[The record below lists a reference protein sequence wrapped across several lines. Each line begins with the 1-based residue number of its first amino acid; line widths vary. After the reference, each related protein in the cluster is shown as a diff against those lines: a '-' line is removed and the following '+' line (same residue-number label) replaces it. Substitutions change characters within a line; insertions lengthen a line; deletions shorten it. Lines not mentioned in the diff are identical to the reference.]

1 MHPPPLLGI
10 AATHRNSMFDPL
22 LLLLASF
29 VRPQESAA
37 YRGFSSGAMKAHA
50 PNFFGLYDLSHVER
64 KTAAHIRATFA
75 ANERSRSRWEALVLS
90 VIGGVPHYEGKAQPP
105 SAHRAP
111 APFFAGAEGVV
122 FVPNNH
128 RSLQEGDAAHSRAA
142 QFGASERNFVVAH
155 VAGDGGGHRRQVGLG
170 RLSAAFE
177 GRGLDPTDPLIA
189 VLEAAN
195 PQPDDRV
202 VVWLC
207 SLHAI
212 ARLDKVIDR
221 AAAGDARG
229 VEHVQLT
236 GFGALQ
242 RKQEL
247 ELPWIGRL
255 ARQAHLPLAL
265 IQVPQRLA
273 SGRHKA

>member
-128 RSLQEGDAAHSRAA
+128 RSLQEGDAALRARRSSA
-142 QFGASERNFVVAH
+142 HQNGISSSLMSPATEVVTAVRSALGAFPQRSK
-155 VAGDGGGHRRQVGLG
+155 AGV
-170 RLSAAFE
+170 
-177 GRGLDPTDPLIA
+177 
-189 VLEAAN
+189 
-195 PQPDDRV
+195 
-202 VVWLC
+202 
-207 SLHAI
+207 
-212 ARLDKVIDR
+212 
-221 AAAGDARG
+221 
-229 VEHVQLT
+229 
-236 GFGALQ
+236 
-242 RKQEL
+242 
-247 ELPWIGRL
+247 
-255 ARQAHLPLAL
+255 L
-265 IQVPQRLA
+265 IQPIRSSRCWKPPIRSLMI
-273 SGRHKA
+273 G

>member
-50 PNFFGLYDLSHVER
+50 RNFFGLYDLSHVER

-142 QFGASERNFVVAH
+142 QFGASERNFVAH
-155 VAGDGGGHRRQVGLG
+155 VAGDGGGHRCQVGLG

-177 GRGLDPTDPLIA
+177 GRGLDPTDPLVA
-189 VLEAAN
+189 VLEPAN
-195 PQPDDRV
+195 AEFDDRIDI
-202 VVWLC
+202 WLC
-207 SLHAI
+207 PLHSA
-212 ARLDKVIDR
+212 ARLDQVIDG
-221 AAAGDARG
+221 AAAGDAGR
-229 VEHVQLT
+229 VEHVQLV
-236 GFGALQ
+236 GFDVLQ
-242 RKQEL
+242 RQQEL

-255 ARQAHLPLAL
+255 AREPNLPFAFVR
-265 IQVPQRLA
+265 IAQRLPI
-273 SGRHKA
+273 